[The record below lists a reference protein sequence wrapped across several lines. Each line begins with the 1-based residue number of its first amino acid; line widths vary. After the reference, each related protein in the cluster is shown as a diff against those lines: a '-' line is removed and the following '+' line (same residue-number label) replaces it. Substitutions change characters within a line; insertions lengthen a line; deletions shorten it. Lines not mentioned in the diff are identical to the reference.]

1 MHSSPV
7 LAFLPLPVGLFVLSL
22 CPALYLFFTL
32 SLVAVLSVHLR
43 HRKYPI
49 ISIKKL
55 AYIYAFLA
63 APYLAISLLSLLI
76 DILRAFLSTL
86 PVPWI
91 NILIVEGLGMV
102 LLLYDNFHFCKDH
115 KTTKVD
121 STLSEAYD

>member
-1 MHSSPV
+1 MYSV
-7 LAFLPLPVGLFVLSL
+7 LAFLLLPVGLFVLTL
-22 CPALYLFFTL
+22 CPVLFLFLTL
-32 SLVAVLSVHLR
+32 SIVAVIIVHLR
-43 HRKYPI
+43 HRKYPV

-91 NILIVEGLGMV
+91 KILVVEGLGMA
-102 LLLYDNFHFCKDH
+102 LLLYNNFHISNDH
-115 KTTKVD
+115 KISKVD
-121 STLSEAYD
+121 FFILLEAYD